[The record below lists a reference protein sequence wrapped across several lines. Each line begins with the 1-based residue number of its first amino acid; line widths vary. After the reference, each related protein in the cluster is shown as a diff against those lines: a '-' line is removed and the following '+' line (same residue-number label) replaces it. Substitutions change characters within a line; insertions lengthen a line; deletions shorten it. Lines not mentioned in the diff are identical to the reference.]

1 MVKNFKKLLVLSSI
15 LVLISSTSSYAD
27 MNVSRISGR
36 DRYETALKVQQ
47 KYFVHADGNLA
58 IIASGKDFRT
68 ALYGSYMANA
78 LKVPF
83 FVNPTSGL
91 NKSIIN
97 ELNRLNVKKVY
108 LMGDVKTL
116 NRNIE
121 NFLLYKKFKTTRFQD
136 KYEDGYLNPIQS
148 YVDTPI
154 FNTFHY
160 GEPRGDMSNGIIIND
175 KKFPDLLASIPLV
188 SELARVQATY
198 LGSFDGFYINSSD
211 DPRAEGWRFIIGGYA
226 TVPSYM
232 GTFPGDKMGLN
243 IHSWDEENFDSESI
257 FHTGR
262 IVGQNRYNTAIE
274 IAKAYEP
281 VLNKDINTIVLVDG
295 TNYPDALAS
304 GTVATFENG
313 AILLTQP
320 NKLNEDTRD
329 FIEENN
335 IEKVIIVG
343 GEKSVSKN
351 VENELRNLK

>member
-15 LVLISSTSSYAD
+15 LVLISSASSFAD

-47 KYFVHADGNLA
+47 KYFNHADGNLA

-83 FVNPTSGL
+83 YVIPNTGMSRVMLNELKSKQVNRAYIIGDYNKL
-91 NKSIIN
+91 NKSINNSLKSIN
-97 ELNRLNVKKVY
+97 
-108 LMGDVKTL
+108 
-116 NRNIE
+116 I
-121 NFLLYKKFKTTRFQD
+121 
-136 KYEDGYLNPIQS
+136 
-148 YVDTPI
+148 TPI
-154 FNTFHY
+154 RYTDKSPNKWADGFDGQVWYTLY
-160 GEPRGDMSNGIIIND
+160 QSLCPEQPPGDIGNMILIND
-175 KKFPDLLASIPLV
+175 NIFPDLLSAIPFTSAMAKRDNMML
-188 SELARVQATY
+188 SGYYEDEYTKQNDY
-198 LGSFDGFYINSSD
+198 MDGY
-211 DPRAEGWRFIIGGYA
+211 AFIIGGFNS
-226 TVPSYM
+226 VPSKYI
-232 GTFPGDKMGLN
+232 THQNYEFPIGLVRER
-243 IHSWDEENFDSESI
+243 WLDEEGNYNEIYS
-257 FHTGR
+257 GR
-262 IVGQNRYNTAIE
+262 IAGQNRYKTAIE
-274 IAKAYEP
+274 IAKAYKP
-281 VLNKDINTIVLVDG
+281 VLNKDIKTIILVDG

-351 VENELRNLK
+351 VENELRGL